1 MGLQQ
6 IPQIAQN
13 MVLPACLVLLTLAI
27 DLPGVIKLGPLA
39 VGMFLVATTSI
50 VAGGPLTVLLFRLIW
65 PGAVQ
70 GDLIWRGMSTLAGDW
85 IGGGANMLAMREI
98 FHPCPEGSTQPGD
111 EGHEQCVQ
119 WREDYE
125 TLFAQVVT
133 IDVIAS
139 NIWLAC
145 LVYIIKAKLPAVDGW
160 LGGNTD
166 FINELKQ
173 KLAGIALK
181 NQRIAS
187 FLDLVNLASV
197 GFFTM
202 AAATYGAAYLA
213 PALLQVAPVLEK
225 LSLTSQFFWLVVMTT
240 TAGLLCSFTELRTL
254 EGAGASRIGTLL
266 LYILVVSI
274 GMQMNILD
282 AFRNPALFLLTL
294 VWLLLHVFVLIGVAK
309 LVKVRCYKMLPHHRR
324 VCDPKSEDRSL
335 SPGPLN
341 GVLVGAQPCMRHVG
355 AVLFRGGGLHG
366 KYWRCSDGTH
376 CSIRLR
382 PRAGTSWSSAR
393 SVGLCSWDLYA
404 CLLLNCCSST
414 SDLKASLVRCWQEL
428 FILSGSWCVAESADC
443 AWLSGLM
450 MCLSSDAAA
459 CATLEA

>member
-1 MGLQQ
+1 MLMRCACSQR

-13 MVLPACLVLLTLAI
+13 MVLPACLVLLTLCI

-39 VGMFLVATTSI
+39 VGMFLVATASI
-50 VAGGPLTVLLFRLIW
+50 VVGGPLTVLLFRLIW
-65 PGAVQ
+65 PGAVE
-70 GDLIWRGMSTLAGDW
+70 GDLIWRGLSTLAGDW

-145 LVYIIKAKLPAVDGW
+145 LVYLIKAKLPAVDGW

-166 FINELKQ
+166 FIDELKQ
-173 KLAGIALK
+173 KLASVASK
-181 NQRIAS
+181 SQRIAS
-187 FLDLVNLASV
+187 FLDLINLAAA

-202 AAATYGAAYLA
+202 AVATYGAAYLA
-213 PALLQVAPVLEK
+213 PALLQAAPVLEK
-225 LSLTSQFFWLVVMTT
+225 LSLTSQFFWLVVITT

-294 VWLLLHVFVLIGVAK
+294 VWLLIHVTVLIVVAK
-309 LVKVRCYKMLPHHRR
+309 LVKVRGRDVLAYQHKHWTSHSDRR
-324 VCDPKSEDRSL
+324 FVL
-335 SPGPLN
+335 S
-341 GVLVGAQPCMRHVG
+341 C
-355 AVLFRGGGLHG
+355 
-366 KYWRCSDGTH
+366 T
-376 CSIRLR
+376 
-382 PRAGTSWSSAR
+382 
-393 SVGLCSWDLYA
+393 
-404 CLLLNCCSST
+404 CL
-414 SDLKASLVRCWQEL
+414 
-428 FILSGSWCVAESADC
+428 I
-443 AWLSGLM
+443 
-450 MCLSSDAAA
+450 
-459 CATLEA
+459 